1 MTAKNHEQR
10 LLEINTLEW
19 DELLAPENPNKLN
32 ATQEGIVCILVKL
45 VLVACEKVI

>member
-19 DELLAPENPNKLN
+19 DELLAPDNPNKLI
-32 ATQEGIVCILVKL
+32 ATQEGIVYSCKIG
-45 VLVACEKVI
+45 ACSL